1 MLYGHVH
8 CDRAHEGGEV
18 RSAYFRRWN
27 RELPHMMPRCRSL
40 YTRAL
45 AREDA
50 TMGTISWI
58 IEHKHVAIHVY
69 IYAAIRHA
77 LSGNAC
83 SFNAAG
89 FMKPQKVSTP
99 KRMQRMLT
107 M

>member
-1 MLYGHVH
+1 MVIEGVEVVKS
-8 CDRAHEGGEV
+8 DRLIPEGGI
-18 RSAYFRRWN
+18 ANF
-27 RELPHMMPRCRSL
+27 PHMMPRCRSL

-58 IEHKHVAIHVY
+58 IEHKHVAVHVY

-83 SFNAAG
+83 NFSAAG
-89 FMKPQKVSTP
+89 FM
-99 KRMQRMLT
+99 
-107 M
+107 